1 LYEFQDSEKSVSI
14 KENKTYRDIRPIAA
28 SLLGA
33 IFLTLWSACGE
44 KPTRTPPPP
53 PKVTVVQPVRKSVI
67 DYLEIT
73 GNTQAFQKVQL
84 VARVAGY
91 LEKVLIQD
99 GQMVKKG
106 QTLFLI
112 QQDTYQYALHQAEG
126 QISLQKAQIEYAEKQ
141 LARYSHLLEPK
152 AASQMDVDNWRFQR
166 DSAQANLKVAEAA
179 RDLAKLNLIY
189 TEVRAPFDG
198 RVDRRLVDPGDLV
211 GSGGNTVLTE
221 LSQIDP
227 IYAYF
232 TISDLDLTRLMK
244 STKGIPQ
251 QSEAEKRPVFV
262 GLPSEEGYPHQGQ
275 LDFIA
280 TSLNTTTGTL
290 LLRGVLPNPEGKIL
304 PGLFARVRVPLE
316 TERQA
321 LVVPQEAV
329 DQDQVGAHVLTVDEN
344 NLVKRISVKT
354 GVVFDQSQVIEEGL
368 TGSEWV
374 IVKGHLRAVVG
385 RQVTPERGTLAQGRS
400 GS

>member
-1 LYEFQDSEKSVSI
+1 MSF
-14 KENKTYRDIRPIAA
+14 RDKRICRQIRPVATG
-28 SLLGA
+28 LLWMV
-33 IFLTLWSACGE
+33 FLILWTACGE
-44 KPTRTPPPP
+44 KPTHTPPPP
-53 PKVTVVQPVRKSVI
+53 PKVTVVQPVRRSVT
-67 DYLEIT
+67 DYLEVT
-73 GNTQAFQKVQL
+73 GNAQAFQTVQL

-91 LEKVLIQD
+91 LEKVLFQD

-106 QTLFLI
+106 QILFLI

-141 LARYSHLLEPK
+141 LLRYSHLLEPK

-166 DSAQANLKVAEAA
+166 DSGLANLKVAEAA

-189 TEVRAPFDG
+189 TEVTAPFDG
-198 RVDRRLVDPGDLV
+198 RIDRRLVDPGSLV

-221 LSQIDP
+221 INQIDP
-227 IYAYF
+227 IYVYF
-232 TISDLDLTRLMK
+232 TISDRDLVRLMK
-244 STKGIPQ
+244 STKGIPRLE
-251 QSEAEKRPVFV
+251 EAEKRPVFV
-262 GLPSEEGYPHQGQ
+262 GLPNEEGYPHQGR
-275 LDFIA
+275 LDFVA

-290 LLRGVLPNPEGKIL
+290 VLRGVLPNPGGKIL

-316 TERQA
+316 TERSA
-321 LVVPQEAV
+321 LIVPQEAV
-329 DQDQVGAHVLTVDEN
+329 DSDQLGAHVLVVDEK
-344 NLVKRISVKT
+344 NLVKRTSVKT
-354 GVVFDQSQVIEEGL
+354 GAVFDQSQVIEEGL

-385 RQVTPERGTLAQGRS
+385 RQVTPERERVAQGRT

>member
-1 LYEFQDSEKSVSI
+1 MGI
-14 KENKTYRDIRPIAA
+14 NENKTYRALRPIAA
-28 SLLGA
+28 SLLWA
-33 IFLTLWSACGE
+33 LFLTLWSACGE
-44 KPTRTPPPP
+44 KATRTPPPP
-53 PKVTVVQPVRKSVI
+53 PKVTVVQPVRKSVT
-67 DYLEIT
+67 DYLEVT

-91 LEKVLIQD
+91 LEKVLFQD
-99 GQMVKKG
+99 GQMVKQG
-106 QTLFLI
+106 QTLFII
-112 QQDTYQYALHQAEG
+112 QQDTYQYALRQAEG

-141 LARYSHLLEPK
+141 LARYSNLLEPK

-189 TEVRAPFDG
+189 TEVNAPFDG
-198 RVDRRLVDPGDLV
+198 RIDRRLVDPGDLV

-221 LSQIDP
+221 LNQIDP
-227 IYAYF
+227 IYTYF

-244 STKGIPQ
+244 STKGFPRQ
-251 QSEAEKRPVFV
+251 AGAEKRPVFV
-262 GLPSEEGYPHQGQ
+262 GLPSEDGYPHQGE

-290 LLRGVLPNPEGKIL
+290 ILRAVMPNPEGKVL
-304 PGLFARVRVPLE
+304 PGLFARVRLPLE

-321 LVVPQEAV
+321 LVVPPEAV
-329 DQDQVGAHVLTVDEN
+329 DQDQAGAHVLAVDEK
-344 NLVKRISVKT
+344 NLVKRIPVKP
-354 GVVFDQSQVIEEGL
+354 GALVGQSQVIEEGL
-368 TGSEWV
+368 TGSEWI

-385 RQVTPERGTLAQGRS
+385 RPVVPERGSLDQGRS

>member
-1 LYEFQDSEKSVSI
+1 MRF

-33 IFLTLWSACGE
+33 VFLTLWSACGE
-44 KPTRTPPPP
+44 RPTRTPPPP
-53 PKVTVVQPVRKSVI
+53 PKVTVVQPVQKSVI
-67 DYLEIT
+67 DYLEVT

-198 RVDRRLVDPGDLV
+198 RIDRRLVDPGDLV

-304 PGLFARVRVPLE
+304 PGLFARVRVALE
-316 TERQA
+316 TERKA

-354 GVVFDQSQVIEEGL
+354 GAVFDQSQVIEEGL

-385 RQVTPERGTLAQGRS
+385 RQVTPERVALAQGRS

>member
-1 LYEFQDSEKSVSI
+1 MSFRKNKS
-14 KENKTYRDIRPIAA
+14 YRQLRFVAA
-28 SLLGA
+28 SLLWMVFL
-33 IFLTLWSACGE
+33 IFWSACEE
-44 KPTRTPPPP
+44 KATRTPPPP
-53 PKVTVVQPVRKSVI
+53 PKVTVVQPARKSVT
-67 DYLEIT
+67 DYLEVT

-91 LEKVLIQD
+91 LEKVLFQD

-166 DSAQANLKVAEAA
+166 DSAQANLKAAEAA
-179 RDLAKLNLIY
+179 RDIAKLNLIY

-198 RVDRRLVDPGDLV
+198 RIDRRLVDPGDLV

-221 LSQIDP
+221 LNQIDP
-227 IYAYF
+227 IYIYF

-244 STKGIPQ
+244 STKGIPRQ
-251 QSEAEKRPVFV
+251 AEAEKRPVFV
-262 GLPSEEGYPHQGQ
+262 GLPSEEGYPHQGE

-316 TERQA
+316 MERQA

-329 DQDQVGAHVLTVDEN
+329 DRDQLGAHVLTVDEK
-344 NLVKRISVKT
+344 NLVRRIPVKP
-354 GVVFDQSQVIEEGL
+354 GAVGDQSQVIDEGL

-374 IVKGHLRAVVG
+374 IVKGHLRAIVG
-385 RQVTPERGTLAQGRS
+385 RQVTPERGAFAQGRS